1 MSPPEADKVKQIKT
15 LRGGLLG
22 TPHKRYR
29 RLICRRRRKGPFPDV
44 NWLYIGHQSQRRKTM
59 PQRILIIDDEPDM
72 LMLLRMMIEENTDY
86 EVETT
91 NNPSEGIKL
100 FSEKDYDLV
109 ITDLKMPGL
118 DGIEL
123 FDEFQEI
130 KPDIPVVMITAYGSI
145 ETADEAMKKGIADFI
160 TKPFRK
166 DSILFTINRA
176 IELARVK
183 KENIELKKK
192 LDKE

>member
-1 MSPPEADKVKQIKT
+1 
-15 LRGGLLG
+15 
-22 TPHKRYR
+22 
-29 RLICRRRRKGPFPDV
+29 
-44 NWLYIGHQSQRRKTM
+44 M
-59 PQRILIIDDEPDM
+59 PQQILVIDDEPDM

-86 EVETT
+86 EVQTT
-91 NNPSEGIKL
+91 NNPSEAIKL

-123 FDEFQEI
+123 FVEFKSI
-130 KPDIPVVMITAYGSI
+130 KPDIPVVMITAYGST

-166 DSILFTINRA
+166 DNILFSLNRA
-176 IELARVK
+176 LELTRVK

-192 LDKE
+192 LAGK